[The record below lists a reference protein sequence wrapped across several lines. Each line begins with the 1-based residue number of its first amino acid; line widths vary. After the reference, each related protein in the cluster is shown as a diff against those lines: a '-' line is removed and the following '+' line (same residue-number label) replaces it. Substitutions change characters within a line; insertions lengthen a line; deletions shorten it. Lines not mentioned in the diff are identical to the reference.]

1 MPPAARGRVC
11 IVGAGPGDPS
21 LLTIRAAEL
30 IARADD
36 LVVDALV
43 PQAVYRDASARVVYV
58 GKRAGR
64 PSIAQRDIED
74 ILIRLARAGRTVVRL
89 KGGDPSIF
97 GRVGEEIA
105 ALETAGV
112 DYELVPGV
120 TSAIAAPLTMGL
132 SVTERGVAD
141 RLVVMTGHRGGDGD
155 GIPELPSFDPRQTI
169 VLLMA
174 LGNLQGLVEQALH
187 RGYPA
192 DLPAAAISKA
202 TLPEQYWVGERL
214 AALPSAVAEVG
225 LEAPVTVVF
234 GAVARRLLPELAQ
247 VASGRNAVRHLRS

>member
-1 MPPAARGRVC
+1 MTLLQHGKVC

-30 IARADD
+30 IAQADD

-43 PQAVYRDASARVVYV
+43 PKAVYRDASARVVYV

-64 PSIAQRDIED
+64 RSVAQRDIEG

-89 KGGDPSIF
+89 KGGDPSLF

-105 ALETAGV
+105 ALEEAGIE
-112 DYELVPGV
+112 YELVPGV
-120 TSAIAAPLTMGL
+120 TSALAAPLAVGL

-141 RLVVMTGHRGGDGD
+141 RLVVMTGHQGGDGD
-155 GIPELPSFDPRQTI
+155 ALPELPPFDPKQTL

-174 LGNLQGLVEQALH
+174 LGNLQGLVEQALR

-192 DLPAAAISKA
+192 DLPTAAISKA
-202 TLPEQYWVGERL
+202 TLPEQRWVGERL
-214 AALPSAVAEVG
+214 EGLAMAVAEAA
-225 LEAPVTVVF
+225 LETPVTVIF
-234 GAVARRLLPELAQ
+234 GAVADRLLPNLARA
-247 VASGRNAVRHLRS
+247 ASSHGLS